1 MFLRRGSL
9 GVGKCHEF
17 NYYSKRFAPDGIFS
31 EGFSTMTGLLERL
44 SVWRAC
50 LQAKLNNDAATT
62 TAIQPIGEIGSE
74 APIRTQSEDRLRRA
88 DFADRIA
95 GVLSELSP
103 REGRVFAIRG
113 GWGFGKSSLKNLIT
127 ERLAARGDDTNWLD
141 FNPWQWGDSSAI
153 AHALFGQI
161 ADQLGGEH
169 SKGARARADALRRYG
184 AILTGASAPLKK
196 ASGSNHVIS
205 SALTSASVLFVA
217 SAIGFDL
224 PTAAKVAAALAALS
238 VGTSLLGRTLLY
250 LGRDRSGEP
259 LDKIREA
266 LDARLRE
273 LHRPLIVFV
282 DDIDRLEPEQ
292 IRALLRQVKAN
303 ANLPNI
309 VFVLL
314 FQPSI
319 VERALDPVAD
329 GDGRAFLEK
338 IVQANF
344 DLPAVPVS
352 IVHRIFLEELSQ
364 LVDCYATE
372 ANGFSQTRWGN
383 ALIGCIQ
390 PRLRNMRDTR
400 RLISSIAVHMPLHV
414 SGDIFEV
421 NIVDFLVLEA
431 LRVFESDLHEALFR
445 ERALVLQ
452 EERFQD
458 DGRRD
463 AEKNAAE
470 RLLEAVPEERRSIAR
485 DTISELFPTIE
496 WAFGGT
502 NYGDGSHLNWLA
514 AKRVCS
520 PRYFPRYFELQTALG
535 EISERRF
542 TEFLDATATE
552 DRLAA
557 MIAKIEA
564 DGLLPSLVA
573 RFDES
578 VNRLPVENA
587 AVLLPGM
594 FSIAQKLV
602 GLRGGSFN
610 SPWVSAW
617 RATSWY
623 LRRLPEELR
632 GGLALEALR
641 QTKALSVAAILIHLN
656 DPADQKEGKADK
668 FDPALEPDTVKAM
681 KTLWLQLI
689 KSRAA
694 SSYALIA
701 EPDLISQLYRWKDYA
716 GSFDEPRKWMLD
728 AIRTDEGFASIATRM
743 MSTGTSHS
751 WGDRVST
758 VHNMF
763 NRETVEDF
771 IGIEVAKARC
781 DSINSADFPGH
792 EFSLRTL
799 HNHVDIWLGI
809 KEGDLFDL

>member
-1 MFLRRGSL
+1 M
-9 GVGKCHEF
+9 
-17 NYYSKRFAPDGIFS
+17 I
-31 EGFSTMTGLLERL
+31 GLWTRL
-44 SVWRAC
+44 SAWHARR
-50 LQAKLNNDAATT
+50 QAKLKNDAAT
-62 TAIQPIGEIGSE
+62 ANQPICEIGSE
-74 APIRTQSEDRLRRA
+74 APIRTKSEDRLRRA

-95 GVLSELSP
+95 RVLSELSP
-103 REGRVFAIRG
+103 REGIVFAIRG
-113 GWGFGKSSLKNLIT
+113 GWGFGKSSLKNLIS
-127 ERLAARGDDTNWLD
+127 ERLEARSDDTPWLD

-153 AHALFGQI
+153 ARALFGQI
-161 ADQLGGEH
+161 ADRLGGEN
-169 SKGARARADALRRYG
+169 SKAEHARAEALRHYG
-184 AILTGASAPLKK
+184 AILTGASAPLKN

-205 SALTSASVLFVA
+205 SVLTNASVLFVA

-224 PTAAKVAAALAALS
+224 PTVAKIAAALAALS
-238 VGTSLLGRTLLY
+238 VGTSLLGRTLLH
-250 LGRDRSGEP
+250 LGKDRTGEP
-259 LDKIREA
+259 LDKVREA

-273 LHRPLIVFV
+273 LQRPLIVFV

-314 FQPSI
+314 FQSSI

-338 IVQANF
+338 IVQSNF

-364 LVDCYATE
+364 LVHRYATE

-390 PRLRNMRDTR
+390 PRLRNMRDAR
-400 RLISSIAVHMPLHV
+400 RLISSIAVHMPLHA
-414 SGDIFEV
+414 SGEVFEV

-431 LRVFESDLHEALFR
+431 LRVFESDLHEALFQ

-452 EERFQD
+452 ERRFQG
-458 DGRRD
+458 DGRQD
-463 AEKNAAE
+463 AERAAAD
-470 RLLEAVPEERRSIAR
+470 RFLEVVPEERRAIAR
-485 DTISELFPTIE
+485 DTIKELFPPLE

-502 NYGDGSHLNWLA
+502 NYSEGFHLNWLA

-542 TEFLDATATE
+542 VEFLASTAT
-552 DRLAA
+552 DAGLAA
-557 MIAKIEA
+557 TIAEVEA
-564 DGLLPSLVA
+564 DGLLPSLAA

-578 VNRLPVENA
+578 VDRLPVENA

-602 GLRGGSFN
+602 GQHGDSFN
-610 SPWVSAW
+610 SPWISAW
-617 RATSWY
+617 RATSWF
-623 LRRLPEELR
+623 LKRIPEELR
-632 GGLALEALR
+632 GGLTLEALR
-641 QTKALSVAAILIHLN
+641 RTSALSVAAILIHLN
-656 DPADQKEGKADK
+656 DPADQKEGKAGT
-668 FDPALEPDTVKAM
+668 FDPVLDLDTVEAM
-681 KTLWLQLI
+681 KALWLELI
-689 KSRAA
+689 RRRAA
-694 SSYALIA
+694 GGYALIT
-701 EPDLISQLYRWKDYA
+701 EPDLVPQLYRWKDYS
-716 GSFDEPRKWMLD
+716 GSFDEPCCWMLE
-728 AIRTDEGFASIATRM
+728 AIRTDDGFASMATRM

-763 NRETVEDF
+763 NRDTVRDF
-771 IGIEVAKARC
+771 IGIDVAKARC
-781 DSINSADFPGH
+781 EAINPADFSEH
-792 EFSLRTL
+792 ELSLTTL
-799 HNHVDIWLGI
+799 HNHLKIWLGI
-809 KEGDLFDL
+809 KEDDLFY

>member
-1 MFLRRGSL
+1 
-9 GVGKCHEF
+9 
-17 NYYSKRFAPDGIFS
+17 
-31 EGFSTMTGLLERL
+31 MTGLLTHL
-44 SVWRAC
+44 SAWRARR
-50 LQAKLNNDAATT
+50 QAKLNNDAAT
-62 TAIQPIGEIGSE
+62 ANQPMSEIGSE
-74 APIRTQSEDRLRRA
+74 APIRTKSEDRLRRA

-127 ERLAARGDDTNWLD
+127 ERLEARNDDTGWLD

-153 AHALFGQI
+153 ARALFGQI
-161 ADQLGGEH
+161 ADRLGGEH
-169 SKGARARADALRRYG
+169 SKAEHARAEALRRYG
-184 AILTGASAPLKK
+184 TILTGASAPLKK

-205 SALTSASVLFVA
+205 SALTNASVLFVA

-224 PTAAKVAAALAALS
+224 PTAAKIAAALAALS
-238 VGTSLLGRTLLY
+238 VGTSLLGRTLLHF
-250 LGRDRSGEP
+250 GRDRTGEP
-259 LDKIREA
+259 LDKVREA
-266 LDARLRE
+266 LDVRLRE

-314 FQPSI
+314 FQSSI

-344 DLPAVPVS
+344 DLPVVPVS

-364 LVDCYATE
+364 LVDRYATE

-390 PRLRNMRDTR
+390 PRLRNMRDAR
-400 RLISSIAVHMPLHV
+400 RLISSIAVHMPLHA
-414 SGDIFEV
+414 SGDVFEV

-452 EERFQD
+452 ERRFQR
-458 DGRRD
+458 DGRQD
-463 AEKNAAE
+463 AERAAAE
-470 RLLEAVPEERRSIAR
+470 RFLEVVPEERRAIAR
-485 DTISELFPTIE
+485 DTVNELFPPLE

-502 NYGDGSHLNWLA
+502 NYGDGFHLNWLA

-535 EISERRF
+535 EMSERRF
-542 TEFLDATATE
+542 VEFLDATAT
-552 DRLAA
+552 DAGLAA
-557 MIAKIEA
+557 TIAEVEA

-578 VNRLPVENA
+578 VDRLPVENA

-602 GLRGGSFN
+602 GLRGDSFN
-610 SPWVSAW
+610 SPWISAW
-617 RATSWY
+617 RATSWF
-623 LRRLPEELR
+623 LKRIPEQLR
-632 GGLALEALR
+632 GDLALEALHR
-641 QTKALSVAAILIHLN
+641 TKALSVAAMLIHLN
-656 DPADQKEGKADK
+656 DPADQKEGKADT
-668 FDPALEPDTVKAM
+668 FDPVLNLDTVEAM
-681 KTLWLQLI
+681 KALWLQLI
-689 KSRAA
+689 RSRAA
-694 SSYALIA
+694 GGYALITA
-701 EPDLISQLYRWKDYA
+701 PDLMFQLYRWKDYS
-716 GSFDEPRKWMLD
+716 GSFDEPRCWMLD
-728 AIRTDEGFASIATRM
+728 AIKTDDGFASMATRM
-743 MSTGTSHS
+743 MSTGKSHS

-763 NRETVEDF
+763 NRETIEDF
-771 IGIEVAKARC
+771 IGIDVAKARC
-781 DSINSADFPGH
+781 DAINPADFSEH
-792 EFSLRTL
+792 ELSLRTL
-799 HNHVDIWLGI
+799 HNHLEIWLGI
-809 KEGDLFDL
+809 KEGDLFY